1 MNEKTKKI
9 SLIILSIML
18 INIILDFTN
27 IVTNNQVIVITAI
40 LMVIVNIVCLIKNR
54 NIKKAI
60 LPYIVSSIIFII
72 IIVMQCL
79 RAYFK

>member
-54 NIKKAI
+54 NNKKAI
-60 LPYIVSSIIFII
+60 LPYIVSSIIFIN
-72 IIVMQCL
+72 IVMQCL

>member
-54 NIKKAI
+54 NKKM
-60 LPYIVSSIIFII
+60 LFYHIF
-72 IIVMQCL
+72 
-79 RAYFK
+79 